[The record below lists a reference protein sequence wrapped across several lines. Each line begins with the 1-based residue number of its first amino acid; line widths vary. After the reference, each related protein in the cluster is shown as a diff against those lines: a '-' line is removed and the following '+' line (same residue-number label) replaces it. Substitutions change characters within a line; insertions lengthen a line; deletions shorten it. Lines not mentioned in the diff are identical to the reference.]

1 MADDRDNQ
9 YLTPSQV
16 AEALHVSPKT
26 VSRWASQGNLP
37 CLVTLGGH
45 RRFRR
50 HDVEN
55 ALRQMAG
62 PQDTGPAGGLRRLGR
77 PHSATSA

>member
-1 MADDRDNQ
+1 MADDRGHQ

-16 AEALHVSPKT
+16 AEVLHVSPKT

-50 HDVEN
+50 HDVDN
-55 ALRQMAG
+55 VLRQMAG
-62 PQDTGPAGGLRRLGR
+62 QEAAVSDDAPQ
-77 PHSATSA
+77 SKC

>member
-1 MADDRDNQ
+1 MADAEDSE

-16 AEALHVSPKT
+16 AGVLHVSPKT
-26 VSRWASQGNLP
+26 VSRWAGQGLLP

-50 HDVEN
+50 TDIEEVS
-55 ALRQMAG
+55 RRMAG
-62 PQDTGPAGGLRRLGR
+62 EEQAPSLAHPTHG
-77 PHSATSA
+77 